1 MPQSI
6 SRRMGRPDAQAVEEI
21 GRRILNT
28 ATRLFIEHG
37 YAATS
42 MEQITVAAGVS
53 KQTIYRRYVS
63 KEELFAAVIRDLAA
77 AQLEASA
84 TGKTDLRDPLAGLQ
98 EACWALLQLTARSE
112 TVALFRILISE
123 AVRFPDL
130 VVRVKKAAMQ
140 PIEDVMRFLLHAA
153 REAGQVRV
161 DIPEEDMVNA
171 LTGMSMGWFFQQ
183 RLLGYPCL
191 GTETERRYFFDN
203 AWSVFLAGAQV

>member
-1 MPQSI
+1 MSQSI

-21 GRRILNT
+21 GQRILST

-42 MEQITVAAGVS
+42 MEQITATAGVS

-63 KEELFAAVIRDLAA
+63 KEELFVAVIRDLAA
-77 AQLEASA
+77 SLLETSV
-84 TGKTDLRDPLAGLQ
+84 TGKTDLQNPLVGLN

-112 TVALFRILISE
+112 TVALFRILIAE

-153 REAGQVRV
+153 REAGLIRH

-183 RLLGYPCL
+183 RLLGHPCM
-191 GTETERRYFFDN
+191 GTETERRFFFDN
-203 AWSVFLAGAQV
+203 AWDMFLAGARA